1 MQELIMLS
9 IYGILTA
16 IIILSVFV
24 IRRERKLIQEAE
36 KAIADEVKDASDIL
50 DKFYGKLDEFMLG
63 IGEISDKAK
72 IESETRNP

>member
-24 IRRERKLIQEAE
+24 IRIERKLIQEAE
-36 KAIADEVKDASDIL
+36 KVIAVDVNKASEVL
-50 DKFYGKLDEFMLG
+50 ETFYGKLNEFMLG

-72 IESETRNP
+72 TEHETRNP

>member
-9 IYGILTA
+9 IYGILTG

-24 IRRERKLIQEAE
+24 IRRERKMILKAE
-36 KAIADEVKDASDIL
+36 KVIADDVKTASDIL

-63 IGEISDKAK
+63 ISEISDKAK
-72 IESETRNP
+72 TEQ